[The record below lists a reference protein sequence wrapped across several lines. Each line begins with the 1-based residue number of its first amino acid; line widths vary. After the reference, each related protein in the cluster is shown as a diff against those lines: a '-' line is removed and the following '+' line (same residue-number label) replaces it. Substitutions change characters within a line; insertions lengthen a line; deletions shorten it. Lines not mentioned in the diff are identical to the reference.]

1 MNKKKRDRFTKGVVI
16 TLLVAVLLSIFA
28 QALMLLF

>member
-1 MNKKKRDRFTKGVVI
+1 MNKKKRDRFTKGVII